1 MFSEYVPTF
10 ALLFV
15 LTLRR
20 WEESMLIQV
29 GQAAAPIKHLL
40 VIAMFPQFLDSV
52 NDMAWVETT
61 DV

>member
-1 MFSEYVPTF
+1 
-10 ALLFV
+10 
-15 LTLRR
+15 
-20 WEESMLIQV
+20 MLIQV

>member
-1 MFSEYVPTF
+1 
-10 ALLFV
+10 
-15 LTLRR
+15 
-20 WEESMLIQV
+20 
-29 GQAAAPIKHLL
+29 LL